1 MSLIGKYP
9 HRAQAIL
16 GGYQPFY
23 PVARSSVWPPPAA
36 MPISVTDGRRGRTP
50 RVAGRRSTREG
61 RMARFPGCACNGR
74 PLNPSRVLRAVQA
87 LIRHVTNRPGP
98 QALSRRHPEASPAVA
113 QRCATPAVGTPG
125 HQGRVASGA
134 PSKRWPQHQVSCL
147 PAPPGHPN
155 PLLPTRRPQYVT
167 VTNIVAAQGC

>member
-1 MSLIGKYP
+1 MP
-9 HRAQAIL
+9 T
-16 GGYQPFY
+16 P
-23 PVARSSVWPPPAA
+23 SSSHPGRLPAVLPGRPQLCAASPAA
-36 MPISVTDGRRGRTP
+36 VQISGTDGRRGRTP

-61 RMARFPGCACNGR
+61 PDGPVARATGGR
-74 PLNPSRVLRAVQA
+74 LTPLAFLAVQA

>member
-1 MSLIGKYP
+1 MPTPSSSHPWAVISRFTRSPAALCGLARR
-9 HRAQAIL
+9 RADKRYRRAPRPDAAGRWAAINSR
-16 GGYQPFY
+16 GPDG
-23 PVARSSVWPPPAA
+23 PVACA
-36 MPISVTDGRRGRTP
+36 TGGRLTP
-50 RVAGRRSTREG
+50 LA
-61 RMARFPGCACNGR
+61 F
-74 PLNPSRVLRAVQA
+74 LAVQA